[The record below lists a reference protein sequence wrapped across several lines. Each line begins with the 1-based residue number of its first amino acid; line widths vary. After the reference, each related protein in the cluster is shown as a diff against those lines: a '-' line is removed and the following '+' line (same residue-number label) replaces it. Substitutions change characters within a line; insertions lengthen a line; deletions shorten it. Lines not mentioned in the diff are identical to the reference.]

1 MVARLGTRLA
11 RTTVHS
17 MGLIN
22 SPGKA
27 KAAAAAGGGPTVSPV
42 STDVIRSAVANPTI
56 AGVQYNLSGVEYSTQ
71 FSGNGAYN
79 VSRGN
84 WLDTGLNSEVWIE
97 RTLNVGTLTH
107 ADPGA
112 GRKVLST
119 TRSYAVHDATIP
131 GGSVDCTV
139 TFDFWDAASGGSLL
153 DSVTIDLSANRET
166 DA

>member
-1 MVARLGTRLA
+1 MLRKKMALFDDA
-11 RTTVHS
+11 ES
-17 MGLIN
+17 
-22 SPGKA
+22 
-27 KAAAAAGGGPTVSPV
+27 GPTVSP
-42 STDVIRSAVANPTI
+42 SSADISRSAVANPTI
-56 AGVQYNLSGVEYSTQ
+56 AGVQFNSSGVEYATQ
-71 FSGNGAYN
+71 HSGNGAYT

-97 RTLNVGTLTH
+97 RTEDVGTLTYT
-107 ADPGA
+107 DPGS

-119 TRSYAVHDATIP
+119 TRAYAVHDATIP

-139 TFDFWDAASGGSLL
+139 TFDFYDAASGGSLL